1 MLWQKVVDI
10 VKPCTK
16 VAEDAF
22 IFVIENK
29 MTNIVMVMRLVSV
42 GAIFISFTP
51 VRVRGKIRLGIVT
64 ALRDKG
70 ISFIFLDEPLCL
82 IHIIMV
88 RTLTQST
95 ICFRVYPEI
104 IAQGREE

>member
-29 MTNIVMVMRLVSV
+29 MADIVVVMWLVSV
-42 GAIFISFTP
+42 GAIFISLTP
-51 VRVRGKIRLGIVT
+51 VGVRGKIWLGIVT

-70 ISFIFLDEPLCL
+70 IARILLDEPLCL

-95 ICFRVYPEI
+95 ICFGIYP
-104 IAQGREE
+104 